1 MPAPKKLL
9 KAELHQIEWDTNQQ
23 ARPINLDRKVKVQF
37 NPETLTVSFANQK
50 AGGDQRGGSSV
61 QFVGQGTTR
70 LTLDLWFDA
79 SVPHTETSAESVD
92 DVRKLTQKVNYFI
105 KPEKKGTGKSA
116 KWIAPGVRFVWGT
129 FLFDGVMDSL
139 NEKLEYFSEDG
150 KPLRAMLSL
159 TLSSQTIQF
168 EFGAQQPADGAA
180 PGGPGTPASTPG
192 AQPRQQT
199 RAGDTVQSV
208 AARSNQTNDWKKI
221 AAANNIENPRRLAPG
236 ALIDVNVGI
245 GV

>member
-1 MPAPKKLL
+1 MPATKKLL
-9 KAELHQIEWDTNQQ
+9 KAELRPIEWDSQQ
-23 ARPINLDRKVKVQF
+23 QVQEINTDRVVKVQF
-37 NPETLTVSFANQK
+37 NPETLTVAFANQK
-50 AGGDQRGGSSV
+50 AGGDQRGGSSI

-79 SVPHTETSAESVD
+79 TAPHGDTSSEAVD
-92 DVRKLTQKVNYFI
+92 DVRKLTQKVNFFI
-105 KPEKKGTGKSA
+105 KPEKKQSGRDT

-159 TLSSQTIQF
+159 TLTSQNIQF
-168 EFGAQQPADGAA
+168 EFGSQQAADGAT
-180 PGGPGTPASTPG
+180 GTANGSPASTPG
-192 AQPRQQT
+192 TRPRQQA

-208 AARSNQTNDWKKI
+208 AARSNQSNDWRRI
-221 AAANNIENPRRLAPG
+221 ASGNNIENPRRLAPG
-236 ALIDVNVGI
+236 TLIDPNVGR
-245 GV
+245 